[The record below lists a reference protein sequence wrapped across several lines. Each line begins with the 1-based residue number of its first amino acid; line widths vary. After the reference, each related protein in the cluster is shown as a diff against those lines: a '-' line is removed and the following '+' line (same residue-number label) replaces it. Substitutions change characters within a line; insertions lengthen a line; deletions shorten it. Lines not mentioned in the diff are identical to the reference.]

1 MGQPVTLERSVGDY
15 LLASKKCD
23 LLSLEQLL
31 HMGQLVV
38 SISNLVHSLQR
49 ERGLSN
55 LFVGSAG
62 QRFVAEL
69 PAGVKQSRQ
78 MAQLFH
84 ERLAAIDIRNGCLP
98 GSSRLFSGIAYVIHG
113 LEELG
118 QVREEVVGLRIAP
131 SAIIDGYSEL
141 IRGLLAVVFEAADTA
156 ADPGISRILV
166 AMFHLMQGK
175 ELAGQER
182 AVGAAGF
189 ARGHFDDN
197 LFERL
202 HHLIE
207 NQERYFQTFLSFADG
222 QSLALWYAITADD
235 SALELERLRRK
246 AFTADV
252 EAAVDPEVSS
262 IWYAVT
268 TRRIDNLKQVED
280 CLEASL
286 SRLCEERIAE
296 ARHDL
301 NAHKDQLDAL
311 AEQPLECASFA
322 IFLNDQS
329 LSTLKD
335 GELTTQSYRSDC
347 ASTHLGRSLAD
358 LVQSQSER
366 LQVMSEELHDARAA
380 LTERKTI
387 EKAKGLIMKHR
398 NMTEEHAYRF
408 LREVA
413 MAQRRKLSEVA
424 ADTINMSEL
433 LR

>member
-1 MGQPVTLERSVGDY
+1 MGQPISVKRSVADY

-31 HMGQLVV
+31 RMGQLVV
-38 SISNLVHSLQR
+38 SISNLVHALQR

-55 LFVGSAG
+55 IFVGSG
-62 QRFVAEL
+62 GERFVQEL
-69 PAGVKQSRQ
+69 PVGVKDARQ

-84 ERLAAIDIRNGCLP
+84 DRLAAIDICNGCLP

-113 LEELG
+113 LEELD
-118 QVREEVVGLRIAP
+118 QVREDIAALRITP
-131 SAIIDGYSEL
+131 EAIIDGYSEL
-141 IRGLLAVVFEAADTA
+141 IRGLLAVVFEAADAA
-156 ADPGISRILV
+156 ADPAISRTLV

-189 ARGHFDDN
+189 ARGHFDES

-207 NQERYFQTFLSFADG
+207 NQERYFQTFTSFADG
-222 QSLALWYAITADD
+222 QSLALWYAIAADD

-246 AFTADV
+246 AFTAGV
-252 EAAVDPEVSS
+252 EASVDQEVSS
-262 IWYAVT
+262 IWYGVT
-268 TRRIDNLKQVED
+268 TRRIDNLKRVED
-280 CLEASL
+280 RLEASL
-286 SRLCEERIAE
+286 SALCEERIAE

-301 NAHKDQLDAL
+301 NIHQDRLEAL
-311 AEQPLECASFA
+311 EQQPLECASFA

-329 LSTLKD
+329 LADTEVATK
-335 GELTTQSYRSDC
+335 GYRSDC
-347 ASTHLGRSLAD
+347 ASTQLGRSLAD

-366 LQVMSEELHDARAA
+366 LQAMSEELHDARAA

-398 NMTEEHAYRF
+398 KMTEEHAYRF

-424 ADTINMSEL
+424 ADTLNMAEL